1 MRIVIA
7 GGHGTIALL
16 LSRQLVDA
24 GHQPVGLI
32 RSESQA
38 ADLAAAGAE
47 AVVLDLE
54 HTDVAAVGSV
64 LRGADAAVFA
74 AGAGGGSNSHR
85 TQSIDRDGAIL
96 FADAAV
102 ASGVRRLIIVSSAG
116 ADTGDAA
123 STDQFQIYLRAKA
136 DADAAIREKD
146 LDWTIL
152 RPVSLTDAVPTGR
165 ITVGDTV
172 NRTSISRADV
182 AAIIVT
188 VLEQNLGVHRQ
199 FEATGGG
206 QPIVDALQTL

>member
-16 LSRQLVDA
+16 LSRLLADA

-32 RSESQA
+32 RSEAQV

-54 HTDVAAVGSV
+54 HADLEAVSAA

-74 AGAGGGSNSHR
+74 AGAGGGSNSPR

-102 ASGVRRLIIVSSAG
+102 SSGVRRLVVVSSAG

-123 STDQFQIYLRAKA
+123 SDDQFQIYLRAKA

-152 RPVSLTDAVPTGR
+152 RPVSLTDSAPTGR
-165 ITVGDTV
+165 ITVGETV
-172 NRTSISRADV
+172 DRGSIPRADV
-182 AAIIVT
+182 AAIIVAA
-188 VLEQNLGVHRQ
+188 LEHDLAIHRQ

-206 QPIVDALQTL
+206 QPIAEALRSL